1 MKKMLILTV
10 ALLAG
15 LTLSANATDAKA
27 LYAKQCAKCH
37 GADGK
42 GETKMGKKEGVKDY
56 SNPKVHAEMSDERA
70 FKSIKEGL
78 KKDGKVVKKP
88 AENLTDDEIKALVKY
103 LRTFKKE

>member
-1 MKKMLILTV
+1 MKKTLILTV
-10 ALLAG
+10 ALLTG

-27 LYAKQCAKCH
+27 LYDKQCAKCH
-37 GADGK
+37 GKDGK

-70 FKSIKEGL
+70 FKSIKEGI

>member
-1 MKKMLILTV
+1 MKKMLTLTV

-15 LTLSANATDAKA
+15 LALSANAIEAKA

-37 GADGK
+37 GTDGK

-56 SNPKVHAEMSDERA
+56 TDDKVHAEMSDERA
-70 FKSIKEGL
+70 FKSIKEGI

-88 AENLTDDEIKALVKY
+88 AESLTDDEIKALVKY
-103 LRTFKKE
+103 MRTFKK

>member
-1 MKKMLILTV
+1 MKKTLILTV
-10 ALLAG
+10 ALLTG

-27 LYAKQCAKCH
+27 LYDKQCAKCH
-37 GADGK
+37 GKDGK

-70 FKSIKEGL
+70 FKSIKEGI

-88 AENLTDDEIKALVKY
+88 AENLTDDEIKALVKH